1 LVYPPGS
8 FFRFHVVCYAAMNN
22 TVPDTSDKSFP
33 IRSTLLLVGVFFMTF
48 IGRTILSPLLLP
60 IEHELGLTH
69 AEGGSF
75 FLVISVGLMLTMLF
89 SGTLTQHL
97 NHHITIAIAGWITG
111 IGLFL
116 LALSGSLF
124 VFRIGLFLIGSGAGL
139 YLPSG
144 VTALTDV
151 VPGDQWGKAIAI
163 HELGPIFGLAAGPFF
178 AEIALRFSD
187 WRSLLFLLSAV
198 SVVWSLLFIRFARG
212 GRFHGTPP
220 QWHELYKIMQ
230 QRQFWIIAFF
240 FVMAIGLEMGVY
252 SMLPAYLVDARGIDQ
267 SLVNTMVST
276 SRLTSLLVIF
286 AAGWFSD
293 KLGYRRV
300 IAFIAVSAGLVT
312 AMLGMRQNWAL
323 IVGVYLQPM
332 LVSAFF
338 PAGFTAL
345 ARVSSA
351 RQRNLSVS
359 LVIPIAYL
367 FGGGAFPTLIG
378 WLAELGMFGAG
389 FVGVGV
395 LTAAGVLLIPAMEY
409 APADEL

>member
-1 LVYPPGS
+1 
-8 FFRFHVVCYAAMNN
+8 MN
-22 TVPDTSDKSFP
+22 TDTQTSSNGTFP
-33 IRSTLLLVGVFFMTF
+33 LTSTLLLVGVFFMTF

-60 IEHELGLTH
+60 IEYELGLSH

-89 SGTLTQHL
+89 SGLLTQHL
-97 NHHITIAIAGWITG
+97 NHHTTIAISVWITAV
-111 IGLFL
+111 GLAII
-116 LALSGSLF
+116 ALSASLI
-124 VFRIGLFLIGSGAGL
+124 VFQTGLFLIGAGAGL

-151 VPGDQWGKAIAI
+151 VPAGQWGKAIAF

-178 AEIALRFSD
+178 AEIALRYSD
-187 WRSLLFLLSAV
+187 WRSLLLLLSAV
-198 SVVWSLLFIRFARG
+198 ALVWGLLFVRFARG

-220 QWHELYKIMQ
+220 QWRELYRIMQ
-230 QRQFWIIAFF
+230 NRQFWIITFF

-252 SMLPAYLVDARGIDQ
+252 SMLPAYLVDGRGIDQ

-276 SRLTSLLVIF
+276 SRLTSLLAIF
-286 AAGWFSD
+286 AAGWLSD

-300 IAFIAVSAGLVT
+300 IAFIALTSGLVT
-312 AMLGMRQNWAL
+312 AMLGMRQEWAL

-345 ARVSSA
+345 AGVSSPS
-351 RQRNLSVS
+351 QRNLSVS

-378 WLAELGMFGAG
+378 WLAELGVFGAG
-389 FVGVGV
+389 FIGVGL
-395 LTAAGVLLIPAMEY
+395 LTAAGILLIPAMKY
-409 APADEL
+409 SPAGE

>member
-1 LVYPPGS
+1 
-8 FFRFHVVCYAAMNN
+8 MNTHTQPSSN
-22 TVPDTSDKSFP
+22 GTFP
-33 IRSTLLLVGVFFMTF
+33 LTSTLLLVGVFFMTF

-60 IEHELGLTH
+60 IEYELGLSH

-75 FLVISVGLMLTMLF
+75 FLIISVGLMLTMLF
-89 SGTLTQHL
+89 SGLLTQHL
-97 NHHITIAIAGWITG
+97 NHHTTIAISVWITVV
-111 IGLFL
+111 GLL
-116 LALSGSLF
+116 IIALSGSLL
-124 VFRIGLFLIGSGAGL
+124 VFQMGLFLIGAGAGL

-151 VPGDQWGKAIAI
+151 VPSGQWGKAIAF

-178 AEIALRFSD
+178 AEIALRYSD
-187 WRSLLFLLSAV
+187 WRSLLLLLGAV
-198 SVVWSLLFIRFARG
+198 AFVWSLLFVRFARG

-220 QWHELYKIMQ
+220 QWRELYRIMQ
-230 QRQFWIIAFF
+230 NRQFWIITFF

-276 SRLTSLLVIF
+276 SRLTSLLAIF
-286 AAGWFSD
+286 AAGWLSD

-300 IAFIAVSAGLVT
+300 IAFTALTSGLVT
-312 AMLGMRQNWAL
+312 AMLGLQQEWAL

-345 ARVSSA
+345 AGVSGA
-351 RQRNLSVS
+351 AQRNLSVS

-367 FGGGAFPTLIG
+367 FGGGAFPTIIG
-378 WLAELGMFGAG
+378 GLAELGLFGAG
-389 FVGVGV
+389 FIGVGL
-395 LTAAGVLLIPAMEY
+395 LTAAGILLIPAMKY
-409 APADEL
+409 SPAGE

>member
-1 LVYPPGS
+1 
-8 FFRFHVVCYAAMNN
+8 
-22 TVPDTSDKSFP
+22 
-33 IRSTLLLVGVFFMTF
+33 MTF

-60 IEHELGLTH
+60 IEYELGLSH
-69 AEGGSF
+69 AQAGSF
-75 FLVISVGLMLTMLF
+75 FLIISVGLMLTMLF
-89 SGTLTQHL
+89 SGLLTRNI
-97 NHHITIAIAGWITG
+97 NHHSTIAIATWITAA
-111 IGLFL
+111 GLFIV
-116 LALSGSLF
+116 ALSNNLI
-124 VFRIGLFLIGSGAGL
+124 VFRIGLFFIGAGAGL

-151 VPGDQWGKAIAI
+151 VPEGQWGKAIAI

-187 WRSLLFLLSAV
+187 WRSLLLLLGVLAGLWGV
-198 SVVWSLLFIRFARG
+198 LFIRFARG
-212 GRFHGTPP
+212 GRFHGTAP
-220 QWHELYKIMQ
+220 QWRELYKIMQ
-230 QRQFWIIAFF
+230 KRQFWIIAFF
-240 FVMAIGLEMGVY
+240 FIMAIGLEMGVY
-252 SMLPAYLVDARGIDQ
+252 SMLPAYLVAARGIDQ

-293 KLGYRRV
+293 KFGYRRV
-300 IAFIAVSAGLVT
+300 IAFIALTAGLVT
-312 AMLGMRQNWAL
+312 AMLGMRQHWAL

-345 ARVSSA
+345 AGVSSA
-351 RQRNLSVS
+351 KQRNLSVS
-359 LVIPIAYL
+359 LVVPIAYL

-378 WLAELGMFGAG
+378 WLAEMDMFGAG
-389 FVGVGV
+389 FIGVGV

-409 APADEL
+409 VPADES